1 MGDNLELVIV
11 DDEPRVTQSLER
23 EIRLEFGIEA
33 FLITS
38 FNNPEEAL
46 SYIKTRKDNV
56 FLVISDLRMPQMNGS
71 ELLVLIRKDCPDVQT
86 VLLTAFTDIDNIQ
99 RAVSAS
105 IQGLLFKPWT
115 RESITNEVEKARH
128 LWTLKREN
136 KILQRR
142 VDEMLRDT
150 GDFQKTLFAQSIPSS
165 TTVAFDISFNPHEDF
180 HCGGDF
186 YKILEIES
194 GRYLALLGD
203 VTGHGPKSAMIAGMV
218 LSALKTITDTDPALR
233 KEPDHLMKRL
243 NDQFCALLSN
253 TPETLVGLAAVYVD
267 MPGRVLSLATAGLPP
282 VAHIR
287 NGTPE
292 LLGTP
297 NHMLGA
303 FPDTPFYKTER
314 FLLPGD
320 RIIMSTDGLVESVPE
335 FFHLSTELEI
345 GILAQRADYSAE
357 SIVEDCRKLLPGA
370 TFTDDVT
377 VLSLEI
383 LPDRP
388 A

>member
-23 EIRLEFGIEA
+23 EIRLEFGAEA
-33 FLITS
+33 FQITS
-38 FNNPEEAL
+38 FNDPEGAL
-46 SYIKTRKDNV
+46 AYIRTRKDAV

-115 RESITNEVEKARH
+115 RESITNEVEKART
-128 LWTLKREN
+128 LWSLKREN
-136 KILQRR
+136 STLRR
-142 VDEMLRDT
+142 RIDEMLRDA
-150 GDFQKTLFAQSIPSS
+150 GDFQKALFAQSIPDSAS
-165 TTVAFDISFNPHEDF
+165 VAFDISFNPHADF

-186 YKILEIES
+186 YNILEIDK

-218 LSALKTITDTDPALR
+218 LSALKAITDADPSLR
-233 KEPDHLMKRL
+233 TKPDHLMKRL
-243 NDQFCALLSN
+243 NDQFCGLLSCA
-253 TPETLVGLAAVYVD
+253 PETLVSLAAVYVD
-267 MPGRVLSLATAGLPP
+267 TPGKVLSLATAGLPP

-287 NGTPE
+287 DGQPE

-314 FLLPGD
+314 FLTPGD
-320 RIIMSTDGLVESVPE
+320 RIVMSTDGLVESVPE
-335 FFHLSTELEI
+335 FFHLSAELEI
-345 GILAQRADYSAE
+345 GILASRADYSAKA
-357 SIVEDCRKLLPGA
+357 IVEDCRKLLPGA
-370 TFTDDVT
+370 AFTDDVT
-377 VLSLEI
+377 VISLEI
-383 LPDRP
+383 LAEPK